1 MAVGT
6 GPHPD
11 TNLRMGG
18 LSPGPRHL
26 ILWHGCPDGLRG
38 LLLAEAAFKH
48 RSHLGHV
55 EGADGRAGDAGE
67 VRQGE
72 MSLVG
77 GPAPA
82 RVWRPLVLWSCRTLG
97 PLGRRHCPPAPPSH
111 SVPWSAQTGPH
122 VSFSMAAR
130 VRPCVVALLDAQYP
144 RCRSPRGFRKMPT
157 VSPAQGTKRPCNEA
171 RHSPP
176 RPCGHNWGGPGACG
190 ASPVCSR
197 EHPLT
202 CCWGWRRRQGPRAG
216 PPG

>member
-1 MAVGT
+1 MRT

-67 VRQGE
+67 VRQRE

-77 GPAPA
+77 GPLSSGAVGRLAPWAGDTA
-82 RVWRPLVLWSCRTLG
+82 RLPRLAAPSPGVLRLDRMSASPWPPVSG
-97 PLGRRHCPPAPPSH
+97 PAWLLSWMPSIPDAVPQGAFEKCPQCLPPRAPRGRATKPDTALQGPVVTTGEGPGHAAPPRFA
-111 SVPWSAQTGPH
+111 P
-122 VSFSMAAR
+122 VS
-130 VRPCVVALLDAQYP
+130 
-144 RCRSPRGFRKMPT
+144 T
-157 VSPAQGTKRPCNEA
+157 
-171 RHSPP
+171 H
-176 RPCGHNWGGPGACG
+176 
-190 ASPVCSR
+190 
-197 EHPLT
+197 
-202 CCWGWRRRQGPRAG
+202 
-216 PPG
+216 